1 MSIFK
6 FVKKSK
12 GTKIYKKIK
21 RAPKSRV
28 SNSLYKSIRNI
39 AVKSVMKKAETKQ
52 VSQLNNINFNSSID
66 STAEFYSLIPGV
78 AQGNGDA
85 QRIGQKITANYLK
98 IKGFMSYEIQSLLPA
113 SNNLPIYV
121 DIFIFSDKIQKSMN
135 QPAYTSKI
143 LNNSGTM
150 VNYSGIGMNSCLP
163 FNTED
168 FKLVKRIRKKLSYAW
183 APGNTSTGI
192 IDQTAP
198 VFGRFSCNIPVKGK
212 QFDYETSGA
221 VLPQNVNYWM
231 AVGFTQYTD
240 TVQTATPL
248 KVQWCSTLYYKD
260 L

>member
-1 MSIFK
+1 MSIYK
-6 FVKKSK
+6 FQKKSR
-12 GTKIYKKIK
+12 GVKIYKKIK
-21 RAPKSRV
+21 KSPKNRV

-52 VSQLNNINFNSSID
+52 SSQLNNINFNSSID
-66 STAEFYSLIPGV
+66 STNEFYSLIPGV
-78 AQGNGDA
+78 SQGNGDA
-85 QRIGQKITANYLK
+85 QRIGQKITASYLK
-98 IKGFMSYEIQSLLPA
+98 IKGFMSYEVQTLLPA
-113 SNNLPIYV
+113 SNNLPIYA
-121 DIFIFSDKIQKSMN
+121 DIFIFSDRLQKSMAQN
-135 QPAYTSKI
+135 ASSSKI

-168 FKLVKRIRKKLSYAW
+168 FKLIKRIRKKLSYAW
-183 APGNTSTGI
+183 APGNSSTGL

-198 VFGRFSCNIPVKGK
+198 LFARFSCNIPVKGK

-221 VLPQNVNYWM
+221 VLPQNCNYWM
-231 AVGFTQYTD
+231 AIGFTQYSD

-248 KVQWCSTLYYKD
+248 KVQWCSTLYFKD